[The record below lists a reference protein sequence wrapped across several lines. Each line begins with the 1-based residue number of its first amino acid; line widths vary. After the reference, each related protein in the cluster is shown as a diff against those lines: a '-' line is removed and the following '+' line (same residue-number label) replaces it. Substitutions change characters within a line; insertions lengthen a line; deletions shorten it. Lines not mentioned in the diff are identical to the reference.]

1 MLLLIAG
8 LVIFLGLHSLRIF
21 AEPMRTQLLARFGDG
36 GFKAFYS
43 VVSIVGFALIWYGY
57 GQARMAPSMV
67 WNPPMATRHIAT
79 LLTLVS
85 FIILFA
91 AYVPRN
97 RIKRAIGHPMVIAV
111 KVWAFAHLLANGML
125 ADIVLFGSFLLWAV
139 LSFRAARGRD
149 KANAYVRP
157 GEVSVLSDV
166 ITIVAGIVAWVVFAI
181 WLHGWLIGVKPF
193 G

>member
-1 MLLLIAG
+1 MLLLITG
-8 LVIFLGLHSLRIF
+8 LVIFLGLHSLRIV
-21 AEPMRTQLLARFGDG
+21 AEPVRTQLVTRFGEA
-36 GFKAFYS
+36 GFKGIYS
-43 VVSIVGFALIWYGY
+43 VVSIIGFALIWYGY
-57 GQARMAPSMV
+57 GQARMTPSMV
-67 WNPPMATRHIAT
+67 WNPPMATRHLAS

-125 ADIVLFGSFLLWAV
+125 ADIVLFGSFLIWAV
-139 LSFRAARGRD
+139 LDFRAARGRD
-149 KANAYVRP
+149 KANGYVRP
-157 GEVSVLSDV
+157 TEVSVLSD
-166 ITIVAGIVAWVVFAI
+166 ITTIVAGTIAWFVFAV
-181 WLHGWLIGVKPF
+181 WMHGWLIGVRPF